1 MRLDK
6 FLKLSRI
13 IKRRT
18 VANDVCAQ
26 GRVNVNEKIAKPATD
41 VKIGDVLEIRFG
53 TGPVRL
59 RVLSVA
65 ELVRKNEAAKM
76 YEILERPKTQTE
88 ISLD

>member
-18 VANDVCAQ
+18 VANEVCAQ
-26 GRVNVNEKIAKPATD
+26 GRVSVNEKTAKPASD

-59 RVLSVA
+59 KVISVA
-65 ELVRKNEAAKM
+65 EMVRKNEAAEM
-76 YEILERPKTQTE
+76 YEILDRPKTQSD

>member
-6 FLKLSRI
+6 YLKLSRI

-18 VANDVCAQ
+18 VANEVCAL
-26 GRVNVNEKIAKPATD
+26 GRVSLNGKTAKPASD
-41 VKIGDVLEIRFG
+41 VKIGDELEIRFG

-65 ELVRKNEAAKM
+65 ELVRKNEAQDM
-76 YEILERPKTQTE
+76 YEILQKPATQAE
-88 ISLD
+88 LSLD